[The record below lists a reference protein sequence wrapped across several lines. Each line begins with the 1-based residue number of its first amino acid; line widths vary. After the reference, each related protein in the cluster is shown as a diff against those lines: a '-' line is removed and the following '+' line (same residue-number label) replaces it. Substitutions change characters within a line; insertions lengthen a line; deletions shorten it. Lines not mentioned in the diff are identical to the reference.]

1 MTVPLTFRRAVPAD
15 FDELWPILHE
25 VFESGESYP
34 HPPGTTREE
43 GYRYWIETPTVSIVA
58 VLAGRIAGTY
68 YLRPNQVGLGSHV
81 ANAGYMVASWA
92 RGKGIGRALCL
103 NSIEEAPRHGFTAL
117 QFNLV
122 VASNAPAVHL
132 WTSCGFTIIGT
143 IPKAFNH
150 KTLGLVDA
158 YIMHRF
164 CQGG

>member
-1 MTVPLTFRRAVPAD
+1 VSIPLSFRRAVPDD

-34 HPPGTTREE
+34 HPPGTTKEE

-58 VLAGRIAGTY
+58 LLDNRIAGTY

-92 RGKGIGRALCL
+92 RGKGVGRALCMH
-103 NSIEEAPRHGFTAL
+103 SISEAPVWGFKAI

-122 VASNAPAVHL
+122 VATNTAAVRL
-132 WTSCGFTIIGT
+132 WQSCGFTIIGT

-150 KTLGLVDA
+150 PRYGFVDA

-164 CQGG
+164 V